1 MHYLSQM
8 AGPKILV
15 AEDDPSVRMTISFVL
30 EDEGFDVTCAEDGEE
45 ALRLA
50 QTDPPDV
57 ILLDQI
63 MPKMDG
69 QEVLTQLR
77 AGAAT
82 RDIPVVVLT
91 GMSPDPAGWPGATF
105 VGKPFSPDAL
115 VARIRGLL
123 NGRPTGE
130 QSS

>member
-1 MHYLSQM
+1 MG
-8 AGPKILV
+8 GPKVLV

-30 EDEGFDVTCAEDGEE
+30 EDEGFDVSCAEDGEE
-45 ALRLA
+45 ALRMA
-50 QTDPPDV
+50 KADPPDV
-57 ILLDQI
+57 ILLDSI

-69 QEVLTQLR
+69 QEVLMQLR
-77 AGAAT
+77 AEVST

-91 GMSPDPAGWPGATF
+91 GMSPDPVNWPGAHF

-123 NGRPTGE
+123 NGAAKGGNP
-130 QSS
+130 S